1 MRMAKVEVNKE
12 IFTSPFA
19 IFFIYVVV
27 SGLLIMGFRFFLPAE
42 PVPLAYFSSSWKL
55 IEGFLEYIA
64 YFPALALTSLVIPF
78 GFKIYPIEES
88 KRFSPD
94 FLKLL
99 NGSIFTAIIATV
111 IYGLLFS
118 IALPIARNYE
128 ANIVF
133 RSQLYN
139 LARMRAEENSRDGKW
154 VEASQFID
162 ICERIW
168 PEGPQV
174 AKLKFETD
182 IEIEKGRFTVSLS
195 ENTSAPAGAPEPVDA
210 AAAMALAE
218 TAFAERR
225 YFDAHWLA
233 TLSARLAE
241 EGTLDE
247 ARATRL
253 AGMAWTEVNSL
264 APNAEE
270 TAAFRD
276 YRLKREGYEALVG
289 GEYIRAYYIFLELLG
304 LTPDDPD
311 AARYF
316 ALSENGLKNMAFFS
330 DEVSLNL
337 ETTLS
342 GTVGVVLST
351 PLDYGR
357 VVLRVNSLSVFTDV
371 AYGIETEIMAFD
383 MDGRPLWSMEVP
395 YTKILP
401 LTLDTGQSLSILLR
415 ALDRAGKAD
424 PKEPKITVFGQS
436 FPNNSELV
444 LPVSWD
450 TFLLLSNLHRGL
462 SALSP
467 LELRAAAANLG
478 TCGYLP
484 EVFEAELLQRFVKPL
499 FLLPLGVFAVALGW
513 RYTAVKRARLIAIPM
528 LAILPVVFNGAVY
541 FGRGWLNDLG
551 ILSIISFGFNT
562 TAIIFGAGIV
572 VLFIFSLI
580 LLATNHD

>member
-1 MRMAKVEVNKE
+1 MAKVEVNRE

-27 SGLLIMGFRFFLPAE
+27 SGLLIMGFRFFLPAA
-42 PVPLAYFSSSWKL
+42 PVPLAIFSSSWKL

-64 YFPALALTSLVIPF
+64 YFPALALTALVIPF
-78 GFKIYPIEES
+78 GFKIYPIEEN

-94 FLKLL
+94 FLKSL

-139 LARMRAEENSRDGKW
+139 LARARAEEYSRDEKW

-182 IEIEKGRFTVSLS
+182 IEIEKGRFATVP
-195 ENTSAPAGAPEPVDA
+195 ENASAPAGAPEPVDA
-210 AAAMALAE
+210 TEAMTLAE

-233 TLSARLAE
+233 TLSARLAGA
-241 EGTLDE
+241 GTLDE

-270 TAAFRD
+270 SVAFRN

-289 GEYIRAYYIFLELLG
+289 GEWIRAYYIFLELLG

-316 ALSENGLKNMAFFS
+316 AVSENGLKNIAFFS

-337 ETTLS
+337 ETTLR
-342 GTVGVVLST
+342 GTAGVVISS

-371 AYGIETEIMAFD
+371 AYGIESEIMAFD
-383 MDGRPLWSMEVP
+383 INGHPLWSMEVP

-401 LTLDTGQSLSILLR
+401 LTLDSGQSLSILLR
-415 ALDRAGKAD
+415 ALDRAGKTD

-436 FPNNSELV
+436 FPTNSEIV
-444 LPVSWD
+444 LPISWD

-467 LELRAAAANLG
+467 LELRAAAVNLAA
-478 TCGYLP
+478 CGYLP

-499 FLLPLGVFAVALGW
+499 FLLPLGILAVALGW
-513 RYTAVKRARLIAIPM
+513 RYRAVKRARFIAIPM
-528 LAILPVVFNGAVY
+528 LAVLPVVFNGAVY

-551 ILSIISFGFNT
+551 ILSIITFGFNT

-580 LLATNHD
+580 LLAANHD